1 MEPAPTGNLAPRSIV
16 GKARVAP
23 PEMPRTGTSAP
34 TGRESTGQPIVALR
48 GSYAVGT
55 REHLLEMA
63 ELWALAGCH
72 VHPARADGSK
82 VPLSV
87 PGGADDIYPP
97 VYGDTVESGPR
108 RGQPEPRAGQPHPQA
123 GEHKYGWKRVASG
136 ACVYRWQEVLADLRG
151 EVDGIGIFCGS
162 SSGELEM
169 IELEG
174 RVVHLLDTLAA
185 RARELGIEELWQRLE
200 RGCSETSPS
209 GGIHWIIRVVDGP
222 ANGNTKL
229 AMRLD
234 PDDPKK
240 TQVLAETRGQG
251 GWVVVA
257 GSFGRTHKSG
267 KPYALRSGSPLTI
280 PRFTVAERAAIYRLF
295 GTIDELPEVTK
306 PASFPKEITRRDR
319 PAGELLPGD
328 DFEQRGTWHDVLPS
342 GWVRIS
348 SGGKCDSWSMHGAGG
363 RKTADLYHESD
374 TLYIYDTDCPGSQRK
389 LSKFSALAW
398 LRHNGDFRAAAA
410 ELYAAGYGSRVES
423 SRRPDPVEP
432 PPALRVEHLEQDDD
446 ETISLDDWRGEA
458 AAFVARVIANR
469 EYGYKL
475 LRGDCGS
482 GKTYT
487 VGQATSQLRRG
498 VTSAP
503 SHELCGEIVEQL
515 RSMGADAAAFPQL
528 DETTCRNWGNAQRA
542 LAAGLPVA
550 ACVCGGCPLKRE
562 CREDGYLAGVR
573 DAGRA
578 AHVVVTHER
587 LARTAHR
594 LCKRA
599 EYVTVEEDPS
609 QLLRPSRTATARA
622 LARVAD
628 LVDELAEAER
638 RQWILEGADL
648 VVEESGEAATFAEF
662 DAWAGEEH
670 ADAEPTPAGDD
681 EQTRQRTY
689 PAGFLG
695 RVGKVAAML
704 AERCRAAVRGGLAP
718 GMHAVDLPPTGS
730 VPRSPERVVWRA
742 LEALR
747 RIDPHG
753 TPEITADVREA
764 LTLAIYAACGRLD
777 TTCVQVEHEADHV
790 VEDAP
795 TRSARVVGYWR
806 VYLPADRIP
815 VFVTDATCDGTQ
827 LEQLV
832 GRWVDQSGKVD
843 GHYPVED
850 ITPTGRLELLQTVE
864 HYPVDISRST
874 SPRKVAAII
883 TGIVRARPHRQRV
896 GLVLLKT
903 HYDRLLCPGDE
914 PHLLPIDVWDRI
926 EVASYHGSGVD
937 RGSNRFHKRC
947 DLLIVIG
954 THRPPPKEIRRR
966 LVQLGELEAANA
978 LGTWGSIE
986 RHAVTPDGTL
996 TTFRGRGYAE
1006 EVWARAADS
1015 LTRATMRQ
1023 SGGRGR
1029 PYNPDGCDVVICT
1042 TERLGF
1048 PVVDPDLLPVA
1059 DERVDRVVAAVA
1071 DACPVSL
1078 PSLPTEATFA
1088 RESLRESGRS
1098 GVPTGATLEQIVV
1111 RLPGVPDRTLRRWI
1125 ARAVEGGQL
1134 VRSGSTTATRY
1145 TLAADVVPPVAPP
1158 AVSVVPLVEVPVL
1171 TTPPPSVVPPEPVI
1185 VLEHLAPAPPPTPE
1199 PEPEPD
1205 EELVPTLTST
1215 PDLDDLP
1222 EEEWWPWLAAAVDP
1236 SQFPREVEDLRFQRA
1251 NYAIRLGDLDSWNLA
1266 CTPELVPKLAAVA
1279 EREARRRKV
1288 RPPPIEVV
1296 ARHTTAWAIA
1306 TPDTWGAW

>member
-1 MEPAPTGNLAPRSIV
+1 
-16 GKARVAP
+16 
-23 PEMPRTGTSAP
+23 
-34 TGRESTGQPIVALR
+34 
-48 GSYAVGT
+48 
-55 REHLLEMA
+55 MA
-63 ELWALAGCH
+63 ELWATAGCH

-87 PGGADDIYPP
+87 PGGSADVFPAVYPA
-97 VYGDTVESGPR
+97 TIEHGPR
-108 RGQPEPRAGQPHPQA
+108 KGQPEPRAGRPHPQA
-123 GEHKYGWKRVASG
+123 GQHKPGWKRVENG
-136 ACVYRWQEVLADLRG
+136 ECVYQWQKVLADLRG
-151 EVDGIGIFCGS
+151 KVDGIGIFCGS

-174 RVVHLLDTLAA
+174 RVVHLLELLAA
-185 RARELGIEELWQRLE
+185 RARELGIEELWDRLE

-240 TQVLAETRGQG
+240 TQVLAETRGRG
-251 GWVVVA
+251 GWTIVA

-280 PRFTVAERAAIYRLF
+280 PRFTVAERDAIYRLF
-295 GTIDELPEVTK
+295 GTLDELPEVTK
-306 PASFPKEITRRDR
+306 PASVPKEIARRDR

-389 LSKFSALAW
+389 LSKFAAFAW

-423 SRRPDPVEP
+423 TRKPDLVEP

-599 EYVTVEEDPS
+599 EYVTIEEDPS

-648 VVEESGEAATFAEF
+648 VVEDSGEVATFGEF

-670 ADAEPTPAGDD
+670 ADADEPTPAGDD
-681 EQTRQRTY
+681 EQAGQRTY
-689 PAGFLG
+689 PSGFLG

-704 AERCRAAVRGGLAP
+704 AERCRAAVRGGLPA

-753 TPEITADVREA
+753 TPEITSDVREA

-777 TTCVQVEHEADHV
+777 TVYVQVEHEQEHV

-806 VYLPADRIP
+806 VHLPADRLP

-832 GRWVDQSGKVD
+832 GRWVDPSGKVD
-843 GHYPVED
+843 GHYTVED

-914 PHLLPIDVWDRI
+914 PHLLPIDVWDRV
-926 EVASYHGSGVD
+926 EVASYHGSGTD

-954 THRPPPKEIRRR
+954 THRPPPREIRRR

-986 RHAVTPDGTL
+986 RHAVAPDGTL
-996 TTFRGRGYAE
+996 TTYRGRGYAE

-1042 TERLGF
+1042 TEGLGF
-1048 PVVDPDLLPVA
+1048 PVVDPELLPVA
-1059 DERVDRVVAAVA
+1059 DERVDRVIAAVA
-1071 DACPVSL
+1071 DACPDSL
-1078 PSLPTEATFA
+1078 SSTKLAPKDPKYQSSVRGRKFAPTTDDAPAPSEP
-1088 RESLRESGRS
+1088 G
-1098 GVPTGATLEQIVV
+1098 GVTLEQIVE
-1111 RLPGVPDRTLRRWI
+1111 RLPGVPVATARKWI
-1125 ARAVEGGQL
+1125 ARAVERGQI
-1134 VRSGSTTATRY
+1134 VRSGRTWQTRY
-1145 TLAADVVPPVAPP
+1145 ALAATVVPPVAPP
-1158 AVSVVPLVEVPVL
+1158 AASVVPPVEAPVVEPDDLAEVPVL

-1185 VLEHLAPAPPPTPE
+1185 VLEHLAPTPPPA
-1199 PEPEPD
+1199 PEPD
-1205 EELVPTLTST
+1205 EELVPMLTST
-1215 PDLDDLP
+1215 PDLDDVP
-1222 EEEWWPWLAAAVDP
+1222 EEQWWPWLAAAVDP
-1236 SQFPREVEDLRFQRA
+1236 AQFPREVEDLRFQRA
-1251 NYAIRLGDLDSWNLA
+1251 NHAIRLGDLDSWNLE